1 MKIYIVHID
10 AYDERS
16 FHRIPDE
23 EIKKMYEEDSTYIS
37 CYHSIEELAAN
48 WNSDEI
54 FSPSFSYMRVTN
66 D

>member
-16 FHRIPDE
+16 FHLIPDE